1 MSRQISNILIRDLTT
16 EDNET
21 IRTVMQ
27 ETGCF
32 QASKAVMKAAYS
44 FVRTSALLK
53 QQAARIKELEAEN
66 HILRRNTTIIV
77 EAARK
82 LDVVLSKTR

>member
-1 MSRQISNILIRDLTT
+1 MSRQISNILIRDLTA

-21 IRTVMQ
+21 IQTVMQ

-44 FVRTSALLK
+44 FVRMTGLVK
-53 QQAARIKELEAEN
+53 QQAIRIKELEAEN
-66 HILRRNTTIIV
+66 HILRRNATLVI
-77 EAARK
+77 EATRK
-82 LDVVLSKTR
+82 MESVIVLSK

>member
-1 MSRQISNILIRDLTT
+1 MSRQISNILIRDLTA

-44 FVRTSALLK
+44 FIRMSSLVK
-53 QQAARIKELEAEN
+53 QQAARIKELEADN
-66 HILRRNTTIIV
+66 HVLRRNAAIIV
-77 EAARK
+77 DASRK

>member
-1 MSRQISNILIRDLTT
+1 MPRQISNILIRDLTT

-32 QASKAVMKAAYS
+32 QASKAVMKAAHS
-44 FVRTSALLK
+44 FVRMSALVK

-66 HILRRNTTIIV
+66 HVFRRNSQIIV
-77 EAARK
+77 DAARK

>member
-1 MSRQISNILIRDLTT
+1 MGRTLKNILIRDLTA

-44 FVRTSALLK
+44 FVRMSALTRG
-53 QQAARIKELEAEN
+53 QASRIKELEAEN
-66 HILRRNTTIIV
+66 HAYRRNAVIIV

-82 LDVVLSKTR
+82 LDVLLSKTR

>member
-16 EDNET
+16 EDNEA
-21 IRTVMQ
+21 IWTVMQ

-44 FVRTSALLK
+44 FVRMSGLVK
-53 QQAARIKELEAEN
+53 QQAARIKELETEN
-66 HILRRNTTIIV
+66 YVLCRNTVIIV
-77 EAARK
+77 EASRK

>member
-1 MSRQISNILIRDLTT
+1 MGRTLKNILIRDLTA

-44 FVRTSALLK
+44 FVRMSALTRG
-53 QQAARIKELEAEN
+53 QASRIKELEAEN
-66 HILRRNTTIIV
+66 HIFRRNAAIIV
-77 EAARK
+77 EASRK
-82 LDVVLSKTR
+82 LDVLLSKTR